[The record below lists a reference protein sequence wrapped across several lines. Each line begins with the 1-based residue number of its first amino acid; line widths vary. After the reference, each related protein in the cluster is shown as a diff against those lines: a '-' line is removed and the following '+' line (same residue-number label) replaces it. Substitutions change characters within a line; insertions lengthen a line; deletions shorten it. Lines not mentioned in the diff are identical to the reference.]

1 MTAVLFAL
9 TALLWG
15 GGALATAMQAGVTP
29 APWSVA
35 LRMVL
40 AGLILL
46 GYGRLRGVP
55 LAIPRKDRLAVALQG
70 LLFFA
75 VAFIAFYQATARMP
89 SGLAALVLS
98 TSSLFAAVIARAAL
112 GVTISPSFVWGAL
125 CGILGLAI
133 IFLPGA
139 TAHGAAP
146 LAGLA
151 WALTAAIAT
160 GAGTTVGARNQR
172 AGLPV
177 VSVLAWGAF
186 VGAAASAL
194 WAVVTGTRFAADIS
208 PSYVAS
214 FLYLAVAASCIT
226 FMLYFELVRRLG
238 PGRAAYTLALVP
250 LVALVLSA
258 RFEHLVL
265 GWPVLAGAAAILAGN
280 VLVLARA

>member
-1 MTAVLFAL
+1 MTAALFAL

-35 LRMVL
+35 LRMVV

-55 LAIPRKDRLAVALQG
+55 LAIPRKDRLAVASQG

-75 VAFIAFYQATARMP
+75 IAFIAFYQATARMP

-112 GVTISPSFVWGAL
+112 GVPISPSFVWGAL

-194 WAVVTGTRFAADIS
+194 WAVATGTQFAADVS
-208 PSYVAS
+208 LSYLTS
-214 FLYLAVAASCIT
+214 FLYLAVAASCVT

-258 RFEHLVL
+258 LFEHLVL

-280 VLVLARA
+280 VLVLVRG

>member
-1 MTAVLFAL
+1 M
-9 TALLWG
+9 LWG

-35 LRMVL
+35 LRMAL
-40 AGLILL
+40 AGLMLL
-46 GYGRLRGVP
+46 GYGLIRGVP
-55 LAIPRKDRLAVALQG
+55 LAIPPRDRPAVALQG

-75 VAFIAFYQATARMP
+75 VAFIAFYEATARMP

-98 TSSLFAAVIARAAL
+98 TSSLFAALIARAAL
-112 GVTISPSFVWGAL
+112 GAPISSGFVWGAL

-133 IFLPGA
+133 IFVPGA
-139 TAHGAAP
+139 TAAGAVP
-146 LAGLA
+146 LAGFA
-151 WALTAAIAT
+151 WALVAAIAT

-177 VSVLAWGAF
+177 VAVLGWGAL

-194 WAVVTGTRFAADIS
+194 WAVATGTTFAADVS
-208 PSYVAS
+208 VPYLLS

-238 PGRAAYTLALVP
+238 PGRAAYTLAVVP

-258 RFEHLVL
+258 LFEHLAL
-265 GWPVLAGAAAILAGN
+265 GWPVLAGAATILAGN
-280 VLVLARA
+280 VLVLSR

>member
-1 MTAVLFAL
+1 MTAALFAL

-35 LRMVL
+35 LRMAL

-75 VAFIAFYQATARMP
+75 IAFIAFYQATARMP

-112 GVTISPSFVWGAL
+112 GVPISPTFVWGTL

-139 TAHGAAP
+139 TAHGAARSR
-146 LAGLA
+146 
-151 WALTAAIAT
+151 
-160 GAGTTVGARNQR
+160 V
-172 AGLPV
+172 
-177 VSVLAWGAF
+177 
-186 VGAAASAL
+186 
-194 WAVVTGTRFAADIS
+194 
-208 PSYVAS
+208 
-214 FLYLAVAASCIT
+214 
-226 FMLYFELVRRLG
+226 
-238 PGRAAYTLALVP
+238 
-250 LVALVLSA
+250 
-258 RFEHLVL
+258 
-265 GWPVLAGAAAILAGN
+265 
-280 VLVLARA
+280 

>member
-1 MTAVLFAL
+1 MTAALFAL

-55 LAIPRKDRLAVALQG
+55 LAIPRKHRPAVALQG

-75 VAFIAFYQATARMP
+75 IAFIGFYEATARMP

-98 TSSLFAAVIARAAL
+98 TSSLFAAVIARATL
-112 GVTISPSFVWGAL
+112 GVPISSSFVWGAL

-139 TAHGAAP
+139 TEHGTAP

-194 WAVVTGTRFAADIS
+194 WAVATGTRFAADIS

-258 RFEHLVL
+258 LFEHLVL

>member
-1 MTAVLFAL
+1 MTAALFAM

-15 GGALATAMQAGVTP
+15 GGALATAMQAGFTP

-75 VAFIAFYQATARMP
+75 IAFIAFYQATACMP

-112 GVTISPSFVWGAL
+112 GVLISPSFVWGAL

-139 TAHGAAP
+139 TAHGTAP

-172 AGLPV
+172 AGLPIV
-177 VSVLAWGAF
+177 AVLAWGAF
-186 VGAAASAL
+186 VGAAASAV
-194 WAVVTGTRFAADIS
+194 WALATGAPFAADVS
-208 PSYVAS
+208 LSYLTS
-214 FLYLAVAASCIT
+214 FLYLAIAASCVT

-258 RFEHLVL
+258 LFEHLVL

-280 VLVLARA
+280 VLVLARG

>member
-15 GGALATAMQAGVTP
+15 GGALATAMQAGVAP

-55 LAIPRKDRLAVALQG
+55 LAIPRKHRPAVALQG

-75 VAFIAFYQATARMP
+75 IAFIGFYEATARMP

-98 TSSLFAAVIARAAL
+98 TSSLFAAVIVWAAL
-112 GVTISPSFVWGAL
+112 GVPISPSFVWGAL
-125 CGILGLAI
+125 CGIVGLAI

-177 VSVLAWGAF
+177 VAVLAWGAF

-194 WAVVTGTRFAADIS
+194 WAVATGTPFAADVS
-208 PSYVAS
+208 LSYVTS

-258 RFEHLVL
+258 LFEHLAL

>member
-1 MTAVLFAL
+1 MTAALFAL

-55 LAIPRKDRLAVALQG
+55 LAIPRKHRPAVALQG

-75 VAFIAFYQATARMP
+75 IAFIAFYEATARMP

-98 TSSLFAAVIARAAL
+98 TSSLFAAVIARATL
-112 GVTISPSFVWGAL
+112 GVTISSSFVWGAL

-133 IFLPGA
+133 IFLPGT

-194 WAVVTGTRFAADIS
+194 WAVATGTRFAADIS

-258 RFEHLVL
+258 LFEHLVL

-280 VLVLARA
+280 LLVLARA